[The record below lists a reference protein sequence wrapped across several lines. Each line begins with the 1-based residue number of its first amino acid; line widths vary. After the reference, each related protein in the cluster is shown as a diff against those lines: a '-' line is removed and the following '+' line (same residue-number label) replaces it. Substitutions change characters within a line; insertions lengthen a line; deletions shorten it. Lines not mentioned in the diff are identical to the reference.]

1 MRQLLPAERIGKG
14 LSEMRWGGQGE
25 VGEGWGGDGE
35 ATGRGR
41 GGDVGRG
48 EDRRWG

>member
-41 GGDVGRG
+41 GGDGAG
-48 EDRRWG
+48 